1 MKIVSSYWQCSCA
14 APTGHC
20 WCTLILRTHSQ
31 LLHTIH
37 HWTG

>member
-1 MKIVSSYWQCSCA
+1 VSPYWQCSRA

-20 WCTLILRTHSQ
+20 WCTLMFRPQNCSQ

-37 HWTG
+37 HWMG